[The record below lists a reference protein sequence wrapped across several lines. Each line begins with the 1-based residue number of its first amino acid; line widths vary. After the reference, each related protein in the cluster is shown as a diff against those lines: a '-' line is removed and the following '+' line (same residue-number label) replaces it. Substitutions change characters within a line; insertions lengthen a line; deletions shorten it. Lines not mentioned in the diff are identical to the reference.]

1 MKCKKLIFVLYLFML
16 FFFSNVINLNA
27 AGWGFTKNPNHTTP
41 EIGKY
46 KLMIEDTSSYYVGD
60 TTKKEVY
67 LTFDAGYD
75 NGELSKIL
83 TTLKDKQVVGS
94 FFLTGDFVKR
104 FPELTHQITNDGH
117 VVCNHSYSH
126 RKIQTLSYDELK
138 NDIEKLN
145 DEYYKL
151 TGKQMTKYFRPPAG
165 EFNKEALLNV
175 QKLGYKTIFWS
186 IAYCDWDTNK
196 QSSTTKAVESVI
208 NNLHPGA
215 IILLH
220 TVSKT
225 NSNSLGTIIDE
236 IRNQGYTFKT
246 VEDL

>member
-27 AGWGFTKNPNHTTP
+27 AGWGFSKNPNHTTP

-83 TTLKDKQVVGS
+83 TTLKEKQVVGS

-104 FPELTHQITNDGH
+104 FPKLTHQINNDGH

-126 RKIQTLSYDELK
+126 KKIQTLSYDELK

-165 EFNKEALLNV
+165 EFNREALLNV

-225 NSNSLGTIIDE
+225 NSNSLGIIIDE

>member
-151 TGKQMTKYFRPPAG
+151 TGKQMTKCFRPPAG